1 MMVYLLI
8 GMNEGFRGMNSTCSS
23 KTLVCFQSIVRYFK
37 CGYSNSRRLRKMK
50 NLMLLEWKKVKW
62 PVLIVLLVAT
72 AASMILSSTLYKGY
86 SLEYDLEAWEVGMD
100 YLNFLFPLIAS
111 LPVGWLMYY
120 ERKDNFIIY
129 TLPRV
134 SKRKYLLSKWIV
146 LAGSAGVTMFI
157 VMFVGVLTALYLK
170 PEIIP
175 DLSQVD
181 PITGEL
187 ISSILSDHFMG
198 ELFANHPV
206 IYGLLISVWRGALA
220 GIIATL
226 AFVLSLYV
234 ENLFV
239 ILTGP
244 FIYEI
249 LENFILSVLGIPEY
263 RLATSFGQGG
273 GLDLTD
279 INKLSLAVGPLLLIL
294 FISILVFY
302 FKRIKKMTVYPS

>member
-1 MMVYLLI
+1 M
-8 GMNEGFRGMNSTCSS
+8 E
-23 KTLVCFQSIVRYFK
+23 
-37 CGYSNSRRLRKMK
+37 
-50 NLMLLEWKKVKW
+50 
-62 PVLIVLLVAT
+62 
-72 AASMILSSTLYKGY
+72 
-86 SLEYDLEAWEVGMD
+86 
-100 YLNFLFPLIAS
+100 YLNFLFPLIAA

-120 ERKDNFIIY
+120 ERKDNFLIY

-146 LAGSAGVTMFI
+146 LAGSAGLTMFI

-175 DLSQVD
+175 DLTLVD

-187 ISSILSDHFMG
+187 ISSILTNHFMG

-220 GIIATL
+220 AIIATL

-279 INKLSLAVGPLLLIL
+279 INKISLAVGPLLLIL
-294 FISILVFY
+294 FISFLVFY
-302 FKRIKKMTVYPS
+302 FKEIKKVTVYPS